1 MGRNW
6 GDYATVGSGLNKF
19 AGVLAKK
26 TNGTEH
32 ASCVSARQ

>member
-1 MGRNW
+1 MGHNRR
-6 GDYATVGSGLNKF
+6 DYAALGSALNKY
-19 AGVLAKK
+19 AGVLVNK